1 VDAAYDAAKVAQ
13 PGWAQTPLWKRA
25 ELLHKAAALMRE
37 HAAPMA
43 AALVAEV
50 AKPAKDAATEVLRSA
65 DLISFTAE
73 EGVRRLGEG
82 RALLADSFPGA
93 ARSKVSIET
102 RVPLGVVLCVP
113 PFNYPVNLAVSKL
126 GPALIAGNAVVLK
139 PPTQGAGACLHM
151 VACFAAAGFP
161 AGLINAVTGRGA
173 EIGDFMTLHPKVNG
187 ISFTGGDTGLEIA
200 KKAAMIPLQMELGG
214 KDCAIVCEDADL
226 DLAAAAIVKGAFSY
240 SGQRCTAVKLV
251 LVLDTV
257 ADALVAKVGAK
268 VAKLTVGA
276 PEDNADITALV
287 SPASAKFV
295 EGLAADALAKGALP
309 VAGLTLKREGN
320 LIHPLVLDRVT
331 PDMRLAWEEPFG
343 PVLPIV
349 RVPTVDAA
357 VAHVNASRLALQG
370 CVFSSHI
377 DRALMIADAMS
388 TGTVQINGAP
398 ARGPDHFL
406 FAGFRD
412 SGLSSQGVGPSIEFM
427 TKQKSVVINLP
438 SASYATG

>member
-1 VDAAYDAAKVAQ
+1 
-13 PGWAQTPLWKRA
+13 
-25 ELLHKAAALMRE
+25 MRE
-37 HAAPMA
+37 NAAPMA
-43 AALVAEV
+43 AALVSEV
-50 AKPAKDAATEVLRSA
+50 AKPAKDAATEVIRSA
-65 DLISFTAE
+65 DLISYTAE
-73 EGVRRLGEG
+73 EGIRRLGEG
-82 RALLADSFPGA
+82 RAMLADSFTGA
-93 ARSKVSIET
+93 ARTKMSIET

-126 GPALIAGNAVVLK
+126 GPALIAGNAVVIK

-173 EIGDFMTLHPKVNG
+173 EIGDYLTLHPSVNG

-200 KKAAMIPLQMELGG
+200 RKAAMIPLQMELGG
-214 KDCAIVCEDADL
+214 KDCAVVCADADL
-226 DLAAAAIVKGAFSY
+226 ELTAASIVKGAFSY

-251 LVLDTV
+251 LVEAAV
-257 ADALVAKVGAK
+257 ADALVEKIAAR

-295 EGLAADALAKGALP
+295 EGLATDALDKGA
-309 VAGLTLKREGN
+309 VAVGGTSLKREAN
-320 LIHPLVLDRVT
+320 LIHPLVLDHVT

-343 PVLPIV
+343 PVLPII
-349 RVPTVDAA
+349 RVASVEDA

-370 CVFSSHI
+370 CVFTTHI
-377 DRALMIADAMS
+377 DRALQIADAMS
-388 TGTVQINGAP
+388 TGTVQINSAP

-406 FAGFRD
+406 FCGFRD
-412 SGLSSQGVGPSIEFM
+412 SGLGAQGVGPSIDFFS
-427 TKQKSVVINLP
+427 KQKSVVINLP
-438 SASYATG
+438 TASYATG